1 MLILDNHGSHCT
13 YKFMRLCLENNII
26 LLYLPPH
33 TSHILQPLD
42 LSIFASF
49 KSLYQKAARKLL
61 RSGDF
66 SRITKAEFVQ
76 IYSEIRP
83 LVISQCNVASGW
95 RKSGIYPLNS
105 DEPLS
110 TPFMKEQ
117 IAREQPLTAI
127 SPLNEPEPTR
137 DDPVLVED
145 RETRFLIRNLERQLA
160 EEQAKTALLTVQLE
174 QANAQIA
181 ELSTSKKRKKI
192 HVDSNEK
199 LASFKAIRN
208 TQEAQELERVEEEK
222 RAKRRAKRAKK

>member
-1 MLILDNHGSHCT
+1 
-13 YKFMRLCLENNII
+13 MRLCLENNII

-33 TSHILQPLD
+33 ISHILQPLD

-61 RSGDF
+61 KSDNF
-66 SRITKAEFVQ
+66 SRITKTEFVQ

-83 LVISQCNVASGW
+83 LVMSQSNIVSGW
-95 RKSGIYPLNS
+95 RKSGIHPLNS

-117 IAREQPLTAI
+117 IARERSLTAI
-127 SPLNEPEPTR
+127 PPPNEPEPTR
-137 DDPVLVED
+137 GDPVLRED
-145 RETRFLIRNLERQLA
+145 REARNLIRNLEKVLA
-160 EEQAKTALLTVQLE
+160 EKQAKTALLTVQLE
-174 QANAQIA
+174 QANEQITQ
-181 ELSTSKKRKKI
+181 LSTSKKRKKI
-192 HVDSNEK
+192 RIDSNEK

-222 RAKRRAKRAKK
+222 RAKRRAKKAKK

>member
-1 MLILDNHGSHCT
+1 
-13 YKFMRLCLENNII
+13 MRLCLENNII

-61 RSGDF
+61 KSGDF

-83 LVISQCNVASGW
+83 LVMSQSNIASGW
-95 RKSGIYPLNS
+95 RKSGIHPLNS

-117 IAREQPLTAI
+117 IARERSLTAI
-127 SPLNEPEPTR
+127 PPPNEPELTR
-137 DDPVLVED
+137 GDSVLGED
-145 RETRFLIRNLERQLA
+145 REARNLIRNLEKALA

-174 QANAQIA
+174 QANEQITQ
-181 ELSTSKKRKKI
+181 LSTSKKRKKI
-192 HVDSNEK
+192 RIDSNEK

-222 RAKRRAKRAKK
+222 RAKRRAKKAKK